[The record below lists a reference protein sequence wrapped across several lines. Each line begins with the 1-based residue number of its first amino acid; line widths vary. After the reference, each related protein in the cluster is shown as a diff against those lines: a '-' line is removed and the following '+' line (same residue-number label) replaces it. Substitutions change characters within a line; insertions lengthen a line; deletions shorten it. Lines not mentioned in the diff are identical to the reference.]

1 MRLHRRLALALTT
14 ALVATAVAVVAPVST
29 AQAAAPTT
37 GRYTPIDTTRVWS
50 GALTTSPK
58 VVKIAGNAGVP
69 ANATAVVVNVEV
81 AKPTAA
87 GYVRVTPAGKD
98 ATVATQDFAAGQT
111 IANLVTVRLVN
122 GSIQAKLSKGTASG
136 YFDVAGYYADGSGAT
151 YTPLDAAR
159 VFGATVGTTPT
170 QVPLAGRAGIPAD
183 ATAVAVNVQV
193 SNPTVAGY
201 VRVTTAG
208 QDPSVVTQLYSAGQ
222 ALSNL
227 AIVKLSDD
235 GAAQV
240 KLSKGSGTVYMD
252 VAGYYSN
259 SSTGSV
265 FVPIDTTRAFAGSV
279 SATAGTIRL
288 SGVAG
293 VPGTATAVVANAE
306 TTKPTAAAYLRVTP
320 AGQDPQVAT
329 QVFDAGTSV
338 ANLVVAKVTGS
349 SVDRRVQAKVSKGSA
364 QLHLDVAGYFLDG
377 SSGSGFGADVSW
389 PQGGSSSNY
398 PSNQAF
404 GVVGVNGSLPNQTNE
419 SLAPQL
425 AWAAG
430 SAGGTSQPKAQLY
443 ALAANPGKAASVWPS
458 SNRDPSGTTVSN
470 PYGTCTA
477 KAYTSA
483 CSYMYGYTRAYEA
496 ANTRGVPNPSSYRW
510 WIDVETGLSWLGA
523 SDAKDYQTQNRADIE
538 GMVAA
543 LKAAGV
549 STIGIY
555 STGYQFGQIVGT
567 VPSTS
572 TLRGLPSWI
581 AVGNDGVAA
590 AQKACSAG
598 GLTAGSQVR
607 MAQYVVGN
615 QDYNVSCV

>member
-1 MRLHRRLALALTT
+1 MRLHRRLALVLTT
-14 ALVATAVAVVAPVST
+14 ALVATAVAVVAPVT
-29 AQAAAPTT
+29 AAQAAPTT

-58 VVKIAGNAGVP
+58 VVKIAGTAGVP
-69 ANATAVVVNVEV
+69 SNATAVVVNVEV

-98 ATVATQDFAAGQT
+98 ATVATQDFSAGQT

-170 QVPLAGRAGIPAD
+170 PVPLAGRAGIPAD

-193 SNPTVAGY
+193 SNPTAAGY

-306 TTKPTAAAYLRVTP
+306 TTKPTTAAYLRVTP

-329 QVFDAGTSV
+329 QVFGAGTSV

-404 GVVGVNGSLPNQTNE
+404 GIVGVNGQDSDHALPTYTNPY
-419 SLAPQL
+419 LAQQMS
-425 AWAAG
+425 WAAG
-430 SAGGTSQPKAQLY
+430 TVGGTNQPKTQLY
-443 ALAANPGKAASVWPS
+443 VLAANPGAAAATWPS
-458 SNRDPSGTTVSN
+458 SNYYPAGTKVVN
-470 PYGTCTA
+470 PYGTCA
-477 KAYTSA
+477 PKAYTAA
-483 CSYMYGYTRAYEA
+483 CSYMYGYARAYDDVYS
-496 ANTRGVPNPSSYRW
+496 RGVSSPKSYRW
-510 WIDVETGLSWLGA
+510 WIDVETGLSWLK
-523 SDAKDYQTQNRADIE
+523 STDAKDYQTQNRADIE

-555 STGYQFGQIVGT
+555 STGYQFGQIVGS

-581 AVGNDGVAA
+581 AVGNDGAAA
-590 AQKACSAG
+590 AQRACSAG

-615 QDYNVSCV
+615 QD

>member
-1 MRLHRRLALALTT
+1 M
-14 ALVATAVAVVAPVST
+14 
-29 AQAAAPTT
+29 
-37 GRYTPIDTTRVWS
+37 
-50 GALTTSPK
+50 
-58 VVKIAGNAGVP
+58 
-69 ANATAVVVNVEV
+69 
-81 AKPTAA
+81 
-87 GYVRVTPAGKD
+87 
-98 ATVATQDFAAGQT
+98 
-111 IANLVTVRLVN
+111 
-122 GSIQAKLSKGTASG
+122 
-136 YFDVAGYYADGSGAT
+136 
-151 YTPLDAAR
+151 
-159 VFGATVGTTPT
+159 FGATVGTTPT

-389 PQGGSSSNY
+389 PQCDKALVSNV
-398 PSNQAF
+398 AF
-404 GVVGVNGSLPNQTNE
+404 GVVGVNGNLVNNDNRCFTE
-419 SLAPQL
+419 QL
-425 AWAAG
+425 TWAKN
-430 SAGGTSQPKAQLY
+430 SSGGTSQPKAQLY
-443 ALAANPGKAASVWPS
+443 MLAANPGSQASVWPS
-458 SNRDPSGTTVSN
+458 TDKDPSGQTIKHPYN
-470 PYGTCTA
+470 PCTGGFDA
-477 KAYTSA
+477 G
-483 CSYMYGYTRAYEA
+483 CSWMYGYARAYEA
-496 ANTRGVPNPSSYRW
+496 THTRGVVGPQTYRW
-510 WIDVETGLSWLGA
+510 WIDVEKADDGTGPTWQ
-523 SDAKDYQTQNRADIE
+523 KDQTQNRADIE